1 MKNSASLSFLSVG
14 ALVLAFAG
22 NEVAPPVRAQSAH
35 VQTKQTPRQS
45 DQSRAQDRSRAE
57 DVKIGRDWKAERG
70 GNSHAGAAAADQDH
84 QTIGRDWRAH
94 PDNRDH

>member
-1 MKNSASLSFLSVG
+1 MKNSASLSLLSVG

-22 NEVAPPVRAQSAH
+22 NGVAPLRAQSTP
-35 VQTKQTPRQS
+35 VQTEQTPRQS

-57 DVKIGRDWKAERG
+57 DVKIGRDWKAEGG

-84 QTIGRDWRAH
+84 KTIGRDWRAH